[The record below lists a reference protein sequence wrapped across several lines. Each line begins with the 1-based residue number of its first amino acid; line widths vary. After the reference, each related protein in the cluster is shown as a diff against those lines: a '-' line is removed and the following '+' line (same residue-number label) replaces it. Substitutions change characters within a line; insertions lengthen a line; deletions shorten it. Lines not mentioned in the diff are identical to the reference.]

1 MSQDDRFCRWRRS
14 GPQGLGWAAG
24 WRLVG

>member
-14 GPQGLGWAAG
+14 GPQGLDWAAG
-24 WRLVG
+24 WRLAG